1 LSHQTKEGFSNL
13 ALFFYH
19 YGTKENIQKTTASKC
34 KEEARA
40 PKSKRICKKQ
50 V

>member
-19 YGTKENIQKTTASKC
+19 YGKEENIKQA
-34 KEEARA
+34 EAY
-40 PKSKRICKKQ
+40 RIKKG
-50 V
+50 